1 VDPQPSTAGT
11 GEAPQGRAAR
21 ATPGPRPPL
30 VIVGAS
36 CRAAAASATAAGW
49 AVHAADLFDDRDL
62 AATAVATRRAGH
74 YPDDLVSAVASF
86 PPAPWCYTGAL
97 ENHHHILDS
106 IAARRP
112 LAGNDAAC
120 VRYVRQPATLATIL
134 SLAGLR
140 APESVAAPDGVPT
153 DGSFL
158 RKPQAS
164 AGGRGIV
171 VWTPLLPPAREPCIW
186 QRRTAG
192 EPLSAVLALSAD
204 SGRVLGITRQLVG
217 AAWCRAPAFA
227 FCGAILMPHATV
239 PTQVYTQ
246 FDSLATTLAA
256 RCGLRGI
263 VGSDAILEPDGLLTV
278 LEVNPRPT
286 ASAELV
292 ERSTGAS
299 IMALHLA
306 AFGHASPHPS
316 HAGCPGVWSKA
327 ILFAARPTPI
337 DARLLDRLAARA
349 APWTGADGHPALADI
364 PRPGQ
369 VLRSGTPILTV
380 FARGDTEPESV
391 AELHHR
397 IAAVIA
403 VTG

>member
-1 VDPQPSTAGT
+1 M
-11 GEAPQGRAAR
+11 
-21 ATPGPRPPL
+21 
-30 VIVGAS
+30 IVGAS

-49 AVHAADLFDDRDL
+49 AVYAADLFDDLDL
-62 AATAVATRRAGH
+62 AAAAVATRRAGH
-74 YPDDLVSAVASF
+74 YPDDLVSAGAAF

-97 ENHHHILDS
+97 ENHLHILDS

-112 LAGNDAAC
+112 LAGNDAAR
-120 VRYVRQPATLATIL
+120 VRHVRQPATLATIL
-134 SLAGLR
+134 RDAGLR
-140 APESVAAPDGVPT
+140 APETVAAPDGVPT

-158 RKPQAS
+158 RKPLAS

-171 VWTPLLPPAREPCIW
+171 AWTPLAPPAREPCIW

-204 SGRVLGITRQLVG
+204 SGRVLGVARQIVG

-227 FCGAILMPHATV
+227 FCGAILMPRATV
-239 PTQVYTQ
+239 PTKVHTQ
-246 FDSLATTLAA
+246 FESLATTLAA
-256 RCGLRGI
+256 HCGLRGI
-263 VGSDAILEPDGLLTV
+263 VGVDTILESDGRLTV

-292 ERSTGAS
+292 ERSTGPS
-299 IMALHLA
+299 IMATHLA
-306 AFGHASPHPS
+306 AFGHASPHSS

-337 DARLLDRLAARA
+337 DARLLDRLAACA
-349 APWTGADGHPALADI
+349 APWTVADGQPALADI

-369 VLRSGTPILTV
+369 VLRAGTPVLTI
-380 FARGDTEPESV
+380 FARGDTEPEST
-391 AELHHR
+391 AELDHR
-397 IAAVIA
+397 IAAVIDL
-403 VTG
+403 TG

>member
-1 VDPQPSTAGT
+1 
-11 GEAPQGRAAR
+11 
-21 ATPGPRPPL
+21 

-36 CRAAAASATAAGW
+36 CRAAAASAAAAGW
-49 AVHAADLFDDRDL
+49 AVHAADLFNDL
-62 AATAVATRRAGH
+62 DLTAAAVATRRAEP
-74 YPDDLVSAVASF
+74 YPEGLVSAVASF
-86 PPAPWCYTGAL
+86 PPAPWCYTGAV
-97 ENHHHILDS
+97 ENHLSILDR

-112 LAGNDAAC
+112 LAGNAAAR
-120 VRYVRQPATLATIL
+120 VRGVRQPATLATIL
-134 SLAGLR
+134 RLAGLR
-140 APESVAAPDGVPT
+140 APETSAAPDGVPT

-158 RKPQAS
+158 RKPLAS
-164 AGGRGIV
+164 AGGRGIIA
-171 VWTPLLPPAREPCIW
+171 WTPLAPPTREACVW

-192 EPLSAVLALSAD
+192 EPLSAVLALAAD
-204 SGRVLGITRQLVG
+204 SGRVLGVTRQIVG
-217 AAWCRAPAFA
+217 AASCRAPAFA
-227 FCGAILMPHATV
+227 FCGAILPPPALVLAAVHA
-239 PTQVYTQ
+239 Q
-246 FDSLATTLAA
+246 FDALTKTLAA
-256 RCGLRGI
+256 RAGLRGV
-263 VGSDAILEPDGLLTV
+263 VGVDAILESDGRLTV

-292 ERSTGAS
+292 ERFTGAS
-299 IMALHLA
+299 IMATHLA

-397 IAAVIA
+397 IAAVIDL
-403 VTG
+403 TG